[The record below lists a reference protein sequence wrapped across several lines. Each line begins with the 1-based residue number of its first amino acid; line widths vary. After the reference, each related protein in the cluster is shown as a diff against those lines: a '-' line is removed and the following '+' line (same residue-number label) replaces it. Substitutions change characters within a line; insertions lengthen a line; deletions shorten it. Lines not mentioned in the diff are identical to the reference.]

1 MLKQIINGRILTP
14 QGWLKGGSVIID
26 GNKIK
31 AVSNIDLHI
40 EGAEIIDAKGC
51 TVVPGGVDMHVHGGG
66 GRDFMEGTEEAFRV
80 AVNAHMKHGTT
91 SIFPT
96 LSSSTVE
103 MIEAACQTCGKLMA
117 EENSA
122 VLGLHLEGPYFN
134 PAQAG
139 AQIPEWIKA
148 PVP

>member
-51 TVVPGGVDMHVHGGG
+51 TVVPGGVTYM
-66 GRDFMEGTEEAFRV
+66 FTAV
-80 AVNAHMKHGTT
+80 ADAT
-91 SIFPT
+91 S
-96 LSSSTVE
+96 
-103 MIEAACQTCGKLMA
+103 
-117 EENSA
+117 
-122 VLGLHLEGPYFN
+122 
-134 PAQAG
+134 
-139 AQIPEWIKA
+139 WKA
-148 PVP
+148 PKRLSVWLSMLT